1 MTTAQP
7 LLHSLSE
14 MLPHGW
20 PSHEDRLLL
29 LYGIRR
35 TGAHGLHDAAA
46 AHAYMTA
53 FGREFRRPLLLLRAL
68 MAEVSKTS
76 ANPIQIAPC
85 CCPRMTSGEAALVD
99 VLGSVEA
106 QPERAELLLRD
117 LLGVRHAGGLVA
129 TAHLLALA
137 FRDGGRPLD

>member
-99 VLGSVEA
+99 VLGSVETH
-106 QPERAELLLRD
+106 PERAELLLRD

-129 TAHLLALA
+129 TAHLLSLA